1 MQNKAKVKIGKMNL
15 TLYQKTPYEQNTS
28 PDYGKS
34 PKTKPNK
41 AKVKMGKMNLTL
53 YHEKDYKKRPLD
65 SPKNKPKQTQSGLF
79 AEAPCP
85 PKPWRRRMA
94 KAKPSECPNAL

>member
-79 AEAPCP
+79 AEAL
-85 PKPWRRRMA
+85 A
-94 KAKPSECPNAL
+94 KADGEGETVRMPKCSLTNG